1 MLGRGQGRQRLG
13 AAGIGD
19 ATRAQGLGRPAVE
32 VAVQAVHRLGG
43 QSLRVRAG
51 RRVDGA
57 PHPADG
63 PAQAALALEEG
74 GQRAAPYGDGEK
86 ILNTRD
92 AVDAAL
98 QGLERLITR
107 YADPDQGYTSRTA
120 PQFVKMYVSDYDHL
134 ARVFEWSTSGEDDE

>member
-1 MLGRGQGRQRLG
+1 MRWIHAAGRGLLVLIVVMTGYVASGASADEGPGDGRGPLTL
-13 AAGIGD
+13 ATAGDLTDLEITG
-19 ATRAQGLGRPAVE
+19 RRPAGREE
-32 VAVQAVHRLGG
+32 V
-43 QSLRVRAG
+43 
-51 RRVDGA
+51 
-57 PHPADG
+57 
-63 PAQAALALEEG
+63 
-74 GQRAAPYGDGEK
+74 RAAPYGDGEK